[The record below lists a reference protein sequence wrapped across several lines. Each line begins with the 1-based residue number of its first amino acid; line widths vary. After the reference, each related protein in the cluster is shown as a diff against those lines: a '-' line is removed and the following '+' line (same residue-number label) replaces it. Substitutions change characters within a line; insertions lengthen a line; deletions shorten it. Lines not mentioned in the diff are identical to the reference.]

1 MPVSASLRACAA
13 VTLGAWFAAAP
24 LTGQSGARNGEWPT
38 YGGDLGNT
46 RYAPLDQITR
56 DNFNDLEIAWRF
68 KTDSLGPR
76 PEYNF
81 QSTPLM
87 VNGRLYTTAGSRRA
101 VVSLDAGHGGD
112 AVDAQRARRR
122 ARRGGAAAAVR
133 PRAGVLERREGR
145 ADPLRDTGLPPD
157 RARREDRR
165 PGFELRHARRRGP
178 EAGQR
183 PGDRPRHRRGGTAG
197 RPRGCREHDH
207 HRGGA
212 PGELRAEEQDERQG
226 LRAGLRRADRQAVLD
241 LPHDSAPR

>member
-24 LTGQSGARNGEWPT
+24 LTGQSGAPQRRMA
-38 YGGDLGNT
+38 DLWRRSRQHPLRAARPDHARQLQRPRDRVAVQDRQPGPEAGVQLPVH
-46 RYAPLDQITR
+46 APHGQREALHD
-56 DNFNDLEIAWRF
+56 
-68 KTDSLGPR
+68 
-76 PEYNF
+76 
-81 QSTPLM
+81 
-87 VNGRLYTTAGSRRA
+87 GRLPARRRVA
-101 VVSLDAGHGGD
+101 RPGHRGD

-122 ARRGGAAAAVR
+122 ARRGGAPAAVR
-133 PRAGVLERREGR
+133 PRAGLLERREGR
-145 ADPLRDTGLPPD
+145 ADPVRDTGLPPD

-165 PGFELRHARRRGP
+165 PGCELRHARRRGP

-183 PGDRPRHRRGGTAG
+183 PGDRPRHRRGGMAG
-197 RPRGCREHDH
+197 RAGGCREHDH

-212 PGELRAEEQDERQG
+212 SGELRAEEQDERQG